1 MYPPVVFAFSPL
13 LCSSLQPLPS
23 FVFAHTYCRTK
34 WITATQLLTIVYILH
49 NKNIFNLC
57 SPVFYYFATKKNFDQ
72 KFCSSFNVIDFEN
85 WKLANNYF
93 YAGKFSNCFNFGE
106 MTLKFKNKRT
116 NWLPT

>member
-1 MYPPVVFAFSPL
+1 MS
-13 LCSSLQPLPS
+13 
-23 FVFAHTYCRTK
+23 
-34 WITATQLLTIVYILH
+34 
-49 NKNIFNLC
+49 
-57 SPVFYYFATKKNFDQ
+57 
-72 KFCSSFNVIDFEN
+72 DFEN